1 VFRILCQR
9 NFSKGQKVPIFYYHS
24 TGHYNCRLIRLF
36 LANYFSE
43 LYGLAYIL
51 LLYAFAYTMVLYALT
66 YKWLKGE
73 CAVKQRA
80 RTSKQLGAIIRRERR
95 KQQLTQAQLGQEIGL
110 RQATVSKLE
119 AGEPATQ
126 LRTLLDALTVL
137 KLEIILEKRGESST
151 KDIEGL
157 F

>member
-1 VFRILCQR
+1 
-9 NFSKGQKVPIFYYHS
+9 
-24 TGHYNCRLIRLF
+24 
-36 LANYFSE
+36 
-43 LYGLAYIL
+43 
-51 LLYAFAYTMVLYALT
+51 MVLYALT